1 MDEIKA
7 LMNLDFPTV
16 ILGVFIII
24 LGLDKIIF
32 LFGKIKKT
40 LKIKF
45 GFEEDKETLDKR
57 IATLEKHDNWQYK
70 EITKISQGIDDIKK
84 RLDLTE
90 EENNQRIIVQYGAE
104 LYNLHSKFMEQKY
117 VTRAGLQ
124 TFDLLAQTYLKCGGN
139 HSIKGKIIPEVM
151 SLPIRDES

>member
-57 IATLEKHDNWQYK
+57 IATLEKHDSWQYK

-90 EENNQRIIVQYGAE
+90 EENNKRIIVQYGAE
-104 LYNLHSKFMEQKY
+104 LYNLHSQLS
-117 VTRAGLQ
+117 V
-124 TFDLLAQTYLKCGGN
+124 KCE
-139 HSIKGKIIPEVM
+139 H
-151 SLPIRDES
+151 

>member
-32 LFGKIKKT
+32 LLQKAKKA
-40 LKIKF
+40 LRVKLGYEI
-45 GFEEDKETLDKR
+45 DKETLDKR

-70 EITKISQGIDDIKK
+70 EITKISQGVDDIKNSLIK
-84 RLDLTE
+84 KEKIRKKLLLPLEVNYMICIVNLLNRDILINRDLKLSQ
-90 EENNQRIIVQYGAE
+90 N
-104 LYNLHSKFMEQKY
+104 
-117 VTRAGLQ
+117 
-124 TFDLLAQTYLKCGGN
+124 
-139 HSIKGKIIPEVM
+139 
-151 SLPIRDES
+151 

>member
-90 EENNQRIIVQYGAE
+90 EENNQRIIVQMMLGHEDISTTEIYMHNDKSKLRTE
-104 LYNLHSKFMEQKY
+104 ILEHHPRNILYEERKN
-117 VTRAGLQ
+117 
-124 TFDLLAQTYLKCGGN
+124 D
-139 HSIKGKIIPEVM
+139 I
-151 SLPIRDES
+151 DE

>member
-57 IATLEKHDNWQYK
+57 IYTLTLLTSNKW
-70 EITKISQGIDDIKK
+70 KI
-84 RLDLTE
+84 
-90 EENNQRIIVQYGAE
+90 
-104 LYNLHSKFMEQKY
+104 
-117 VTRAGLQ
+117 
-124 TFDLLAQTYLKCGGN
+124 
-139 HSIKGKIIPEVM
+139 
-151 SLPIRDES
+151 